1 MLEQIMNSS
10 NFNYLGRGLA
20 AANLRQ
26 EVISNNIA
34 NVNTPNFKKSDVVFE
49 ELLAKE
55 IGMDDS
61 GRLPLVRTHDRHLPV
76 GMIGGAKAS
85 IQEDDTTTMRVDNNN
100 VDIDIEMAS
109 LAEKLASRR
118 PSPLNTCVYIERR
131 VTYGDPHF
139 NSITAFSSLF
149 FVQPCKSDC
158 RLS

>member
-49 ELLAKE
+49 EFLAKE

-109 LAEKLASRR
+109 LAKNQLYYNAMATELGSYVNKLK
-118 PSPLNTCVYIERR
+118 NV
-131 VTYGDPHF
+131 
-139 NSITAFSSLF
+139 ITSGQS
-149 FVQPCKSDC
+149 
-158 RLS
+158 

>member
-1 MLEQIMNSS
+1 MNSP
-10 NFNYLGRGLA
+10 NFNYLWRGLA

-76 GMIGGAKAS
+76 GMTGGAKAV

-109 LAEKLASRR
+109 LAKNQLYYNAMATELGGYVNKLK
-118 PSPLNTCVYIERR
+118 NV
-131 VTYGDPHF
+131 
-139 NSITAFSSLF
+139 ITSGQS
-149 FVQPCKSDC
+149 
-158 RLS
+158 